1 MKTSYHLLHLS
12 FFKELFILARVV
24 AAVATEVAAQ
34 VVAIDLVVG
43 AAAIVV
49 AVEVVATVVEIA
61 EAPAIVGVV
70 ADRVD

>member
-1 MKTSYHLLHLS
+1 MGS
-12 FFKELFILARVV
+12 FASPVKDLGSHRLMAVEVV
-24 AAVATEVAAQ
+24 AAVATEMAAQ
-34 VVAIDLVVG
+34 AVAIDLVVG

-61 EAPAIVGVV
+61 EALAIVGDV